1 MIEDK
6 TLQKALA
13 ELKERVAAT
22 YPVVFFILFGSAA
35 RGEMDEESD
44 VDVLILTEK
53 SLTWKERDAVS
64 DETFRINLRYD
75 TNISVLIVDLH
86 NWESGPTS
94 VMPIR
99 EEIQREGIEL

>member
-1 MIEDK
+1 MVEDK

-13 ELKERVAAT
+13 ELKERIAAT
-22 YPVVFFILFGSAA
+22 YPVVRFTLFGSAA

-44 VDVLILTEK
+44 VDLLVLTEK
-53 SLTWKERDAVS
+53 PLMWKERDAIS
-64 DETFRINLRYD
+64 DETFRVNLRYD

-86 NWESGPTS
+86 NWEAGPIS

-99 EEIQREGIEL
+99 EEIRQEGIEL

>member
-13 ELKERVAAT
+13 ELKQKIATT
-22 YPVVFFILFGSAA
+22 YPVVRFTLFGSAA
-35 RGEMDEESD
+35 RDEMDEESD
-44 VDVLILTEK
+44 VDVLILTERP
-53 SLTWKERDAVS
+53 LIWKERDAIS
-64 DETFRINLRYD
+64 DETFRINLYYD

-86 NWESGPTS
+86 DWESGPTS

-99 EEIQREGIEL
+99 EEIRREGIEL

>member
-1 MIEDK
+1 
-6 TLQKALA
+6 
-13 ELKERVAAT
+13 
-22 YPVVFFILFGSAA
+22 
-35 RGEMDEESD
+35 MDEESD

>member
-6 TLQKALA
+6 ILQKALA
-13 ELKERVAAT
+13 ELKERVASS
-22 YPVVFFILFGSAA
+22 YPVVRFTLFGSAA

-53 SLTWKERDAVS
+53 PLTWKERDAIS

-75 TNISVLIVDLH
+75 TNISVLIVDVH
-86 NWESGPTS
+86 NWESGPSS

-99 EEIQREGIEL
+99 EEIRREGIEL